1 MRIFIPVA
9 FVVSGLMLGCTG
21 DLVEIGPG
29 ARADMSGMAPA
40 DMAQAGGGE
49 MGPSNLKFFPDI
61 QMDIETKTC
70 SLGACH
76 GMNQAPIFKPM
87 AQLATQADKDLNY
100 NNFKS
105 VVNLTAPDQS
115 LVLTRPLPGSGHGGG
130 TQFQN
135 TQDPVYQRWLGWI
148 QAGAPQQ

>member
-9 FVVSGLMLGCTG
+9 FFLVSGCTG

-29 ARADMSGMAPA
+29 GRADMSGQVV

-49 MGPSNLKFFPDI
+49 MGPSSLKFFPDI
-61 QMDIETKTC
+61 QMDIDTKTC

-76 GMNQAPIFKPM
+76 GGTQIPVMKPM
-87 AQLATQADKDLNY
+87 AMLATQADKDLNY

-105 VVNLTAPDQS
+105 IINLATPDQS
-115 LVLTRPLPGSGHGGG
+115 LALTRPLPGSGHGGG

-135 TQDPVYQRWLGWI
+135 TQDPVYKRWLGWI
-148 QAGAPQQ
+148 SAGAPQQ

>member
-1 MRIFIPVA
+1 MRIFIPIA
-9 FVVSGLMLGCTG
+9 FFLVSGCTG
-21 DLVEIGPG
+21 DLVEIGAG
-29 ARADMSGMAPA
+29 ARADLSGQAPP

-61 QMDIETKTC
+61 QMDIDTKTC

-76 GMNQAPIFKPM
+76 GANQAPIFKAM
-87 AQLATQADKDLNY
+87 GMLATQADKDLNY
-100 NNFKS
+100 TNFKS
-105 VVNLTAPDQS
+105 VVDLANPALS

-148 QAGAPQQ
+148 KAGAPQQ